1 MLDLLFIEQP
11 TVAVPLFQMARW
23 SKSDL
28 AGTCLVPAPI
38 RAAIPKRR
46 PDAIR
51 LLTTS
56 REEGF
61 RSVAIAADGQSG
73 IIWNHWK
80 VTTQSCHAIHIRL
93 QCPEDS
99 ILKANLVK
107 LVNARYK
114 QRV

>member
-1 MLDLLFIEQP
+1 MTATSDAFKDI
-11 TVAVPLFQMARW
+11 VPSPAQNWNQM
-23 SKSDL
+23 
-28 AGTCLVPAPI
+28 VPA
-38 RAAIPKRR
+38 
-46 PDAIR
+46 
-51 LLTTS
+51 
-56 REEGF
+56 

-80 VTTQSCHAIHIRL
+80 VTTQSRHAIHIRP

-114 QRV
+114 QRL